1 MKHVMLVGA
10 TDGIGLELARVY
22 LERGWRV
29 GIMGRNAGKID
40 SASAQLRAQFPA
52 ASLVTET
59 CDVTIA
65 EQVPVAFEA
74 LLGKLGQADLIVY
87 VAGVLVDGDGLTSEF
102 SDDHAMLAANTVS
115 AVHVLG
121 LAANYF
127 AQAGRG
133 HLAAIGS
140 IAGDRGRRRNPAYG
154 ASKAA
159 LHAYLEGLR
168 NRLHSAGVR
177 VSTIKPGFVRTRMLG
192 DRPAPGAISP
202 EAAARLIARG
212 LDRGRES
219 FYVPWFWGIMG
230 LALRLTPRVV
240 FKRVGPP

>member
-1 MKHVMLVGA
+1 MLVGA

-29 GIMGRNAGKID
+29 GLIGRNAEKTD
-40 SASAQLRAQFPA
+40 AAAAHLRSQFPN

-59 CDVTIA
+59 CDVTNA
-65 EQVPVAFEA
+65 DQLPVAFES
-74 LLGKLGQADLIVY
+74 LLRKLGQADLIVY
-87 VAGVLVDGDGLTSEF
+87 VAGVLIESDGLTSVF
-102 SDDHAMLAANTVS
+102 ADDNAMFAANTV
-115 AVHVLG
+115 AAIHVLG

-127 AQAGRG
+127 AQARRG

-159 LHAYLEGLR
+159 LHTYLEGLR
-168 NRLHSAGVR
+168 NRLHPAGVR

-202 EAAARLIARG
+202 QVAARIIARG
-212 LDRGRES
+212 LDRGHES
-219 FYVPWFWGIMG
+219 FYVPWWWAIMG

-240 FKRVGPP
+240 FKRIGPP

>member
-1 MKHVMLVGA
+1 MLVGA

-29 GIMGRNAGKID
+29 GVMGRDGAKID
-40 SASAQLRAQFPA
+40 AASARLRAEFRDA
-52 ASLVTET
+52 TLATET
-59 CDVTIA
+59 CDVTDA
-65 EQVPVAFEA
+65 TQLPVAFES
-74 LLGKLGQADLIVY
+74 LLQKLGQADLVVY
-87 VAGVLVDGDGLTSEF
+87 VAGVLIDGDGTTSVF
-102 SDDHAMLAANTVS
+102 ADDNAMLATNTV
-115 AVHVLG
+115 AATHLLG

-127 AQAGRG
+127 MQARRG

-159 LHAYLEGLR
+159 LHTYLEGLR
-168 NRLHSAGVR
+168 NRLHPVGVR

-192 DRPAPGAISP
+192 ERTAPGAISP
-202 EAAARLIARG
+202 WVAAQLIARG

-219 FYVPWFWGIMG
+219 FYVPWWWGIMG
-230 LALRLTPRVV
+230 LALRLVPRAV
-240 FKRVGPP
+240 FKRLGPP